1 MDVTTKTEKKN
12 DYVFKAPR
20 GTEDVLPGKWE
31 LWRLLENTGRQVFDL
46 CGYYE
51 IRTPVFED
59 TRLFVRSIGEVTDIV
74 EKEMYTFADSEDS
87 SITLRPESTAPV
99 MRAYLEYEL
108 HKIKKFQ
115 KFYYIGPQFRKE
127 RPQAGRLRQFHQM
140 GIEAVGANDPLLDV
154 ETISVATRIFDR
166 IGLEG
171 YKVKINSI
179 GCEKCR
185 PVFRNILKE
194 KLCEHEKGL
203 CELCQSRLNRNVFRI
218 LDCKNE
224 KCKAISYHMPSIND
238 YLCVECQVHA
248 KSVREA
254 LLEIGIPYIADAH
267 LVRGLDYYTK
277 TVYEISHSS
286 LGARDAICAG
296 GRYDNLIADIG
307 GPSIGSVGFAIG
319 MEATILAIENVMAKK
334 NKPVAQDMLCSS
346 PLVYIISM
354 GEETK
359 KQSFHLLNMIR
370 KSDLSADFD
379 YEGRSIKAQMRTANK
394 VGAKYVIMLGPD
406 ESARGDVKIKI
417 MEASEEVTMKQS
429 DVLTWLLGRQM
440 PSPVG

>member
-1 MDVTTKTEKKN
+1 MNVNTAKKT

-20 GTEDVLPGKWE
+20 GTEDVLPEKWA
-31 LWRLLENTGRQVFDL
+31 LWRKLEEAGRKEFEL

-51 IRTPVFED
+51 IRTPIFED
-59 TRLFVRSIGEVTDIV
+59 TRLFVRSIGEATDIV

-108 HKIKKFQ
+108 HKTKKFQ

-140 GIEAVGANDPLLDV
+140 GLEAVGASDPLLDV

-166 IGLEG
+166 IDLKG
-171 YKVKINSI
+171 YQVKINSI

-185 PVFRNILKE
+185 PVFRSILKE
-194 KLCEHEKGL
+194 KLCEHEKAL

-224 KCKAISYHMPSIND
+224 KCKTISHHMPSIND
-238 YLCVECQVHA
+238 YLCGECQTHA
-248 KSVREA
+248 KTVREA
-254 LLEIGIPYIADAH
+254 LLEIGIPYIVDAH

-277 TVYEISHSS
+277 TVYEITHSS

-296 GRYDNLIADIG
+296 GRYDNLISDLG

-319 MEATILAIENVMAKK
+319 MEATILALENVTAKK
-334 NKPVAQDMLCSS
+334 NKLINQEVCGPS
-346 PLVYIISM
+346 PAVYIVSI
-354 GEETK
+354 GEETR
-359 KQSFHLLNMIR
+359 KQCFSLLNLLRRSNI
-370 KSDLSADFD
+370 SADFD
-379 YEGRSIKAQMRTANK
+379 YEGRSPKAQMRTANK
-394 VGAKYVIMLGPD
+394 LGVKYVIVLGPD
-406 ESARGDVKIKI
+406 ELARGDVKIKI
-417 MEASEEVTMKQS
+417 METSEEISLKQNE
-429 DVLTWLLGRQM
+429 VLKWFLNRQ
-440 PSPVG
+440 SPQT

>member
-1 MDVTTKTEKKN
+1 M
-12 DYVFKAPR
+12 
-20 GTEDVLPGKWE
+20 LPGKWA
-31 LWRLLENTGRQVFDL
+31 LWKKLEEAGRQEFEM

-59 TRLFVRSIGEVTDIV
+59 TRLFIRSIGEATDIV

-115 KFYYIGPQFRKE
+115 KFFYIGPQFRKE

-140 GIEAVGANDPLLDV
+140 GVEAVGTTDPLLDV

-166 IGLEG
+166 IDLKG

-194 KLCEHEKGL
+194 KLTEHEKAL

-224 KCKAISYHMPSIND
+224 KCKTVSHHMPSIND
-238 YLCVECQVHA
+238 YLCAECQTHA
-248 KSVREA
+248 ESVRES
-254 LLEIGIPYIADAH
+254 LLEIGIPYIVDAH

-277 TVYEISHSS
+277 TVYEITHSS

-296 GRYDNLIADIG
+296 GRYDNLISDMG

-319 MEATILAIENVMAKK
+319 MEATILALENVMAKK
-334 NKPVAQDMLCSS
+334 IRTGEPQEGYGTA
-346 PLVYIISM
+346 PAVYIVSIS
-354 GEETK
+354 EETR
-359 KQSFHLLNMIR
+359 KQCFYLLNLLR
-370 KSDLSADFD
+370 KSNISADFD
-379 YEGRSIKAQMRTANK
+379 YEGRSTKAQMRTANK
-394 VGAKYVIMLGPD
+394 LGVKYVLMLGPD
-406 ESARGDVKIKI
+406 ELARGDVKIKT
-417 MEASEEVTMKQS
+417 METSEDVVLKQDEVLRWFLERQS
-429 DVLTWLLGRQM
+429 ACK
-440 PSPVG
+440 

>member
-1 MDVTTKTEKKN
+1 MNGNNDKKTE
-12 DYVFKAPR
+12 YVFRAPR
-20 GTEDVLPGKWE
+20 GTEDILPEKWTF
-31 LWRLLENTGRQVFDL
+31 WRRLEAVGRQEFEL

-51 IRTPVFED
+51 IRTPIFED
-59 TRLFVRSIGEVTDIV
+59 TRLFVRSIGEATDIV
-74 EKEMYTFADSEDS
+74 EKEMYTFSDSEDS
-87 SITLRPESTAPV
+87 SITLRPENTAPV

-108 HKIKKFQ
+108 YKTKKFQ

-140 GIEAVGANDPLLDV
+140 GIEAVGATDPLLDV

-166 IGLEG
+166 IGLKG

-194 KLCEHEKGL
+194 KLCNREEEL

-224 KCKAISYHMPSIND
+224 KCKTISHSMPSIND
-238 YLCVECQVHA
+238 YLCGECQSHA
-248 KSVREA
+248 QAVREA

-277 TVYEISHSS
+277 TVYEITHSS

-296 GRYDNLIADIG
+296 GRYDNLISDIG
-307 GPSIGSVGFAIG
+307 GPPIGSVGFAVG
-319 MEATILAIENVMAKK
+319 MEATILALENVIAKS
-334 NKPVAQDMLCSS
+334 KPLHEEASLPS
-346 PLVYIISM
+346 PLVYIVSI

-359 KQSFHLLNMIR
+359 KKCFYLLNLLR
-370 KSDLSADFD
+370 KADISADFD
-379 YEGRSIKAQMRTANK
+379 YEGRSPKAQMRTANK
-394 VGAKYVIMLGPD
+394 VGAKYVVVLGPD
-406 ESARGDVKIKI
+406 ELARGDVKVRM
-417 MEASEEVTMKQS
+417 METGEEIPLKQS
-429 DVLTWLLGRQM
+429 EILKWFQEQR
-440 PSPVG
+440 

>member
-1 MDVTTKTEKKN
+1 MNVNTGKKAEST
-12 DYVFKAPR
+12 FRAPR
-20 GTEDVLPGKWE
+20 GTEDVLPAKWA
-31 LWRLLENTGRQVFDL
+31 LWRKLEEIGRQEFEL

-51 IRTPVFED
+51 IRTPIFED
-59 TRLFVRSIGEVTDIV
+59 TRLFVRSIGEATDIV

-87 SITLRPESTAPV
+87 SITLRPENTAPV

-108 HKIKKFQ
+108 YKTKKFQ

-140 GIEAVGANDPLLDV
+140 GIEAVGATDPLLDV
-154 ETISVATRIFDR
+154 ETISVAARIFDR
-166 IGLEG
+166 IGLKG
-171 YKVKINSI
+171 YKVKVNSI

-185 PVFRNILKE
+185 PVFRTILKE
-194 KLCEHEKGL
+194 KLCEHEKAL

-224 KCKAISYHMPSIND
+224 KCKAISHHMPSIND
-238 YLCVECQVHA
+238 YLCGECQSHA
-248 KSVREA
+248 KAAREA

-277 TVYEISHSS
+277 TVYEITHSS

-307 GPSIGSVGFAIG
+307 GPAIGSVGFAIG
-319 MEATILAIENVMAKK
+319 MEATILALENVIAK
-334 NKPVAQDMLCSS
+334 NKSIYQEISTPA
-346 PLVYIISM
+346 PAVYIVSI

-359 KQSFHLLNMIR
+359 KPCFSLLNLLR
-370 KSDLSADFD
+370 KANLSADFD
-379 YEGRSIKAQMRTANK
+379 YEGRSPKAQMRTANK
-394 VGAKYVIMLGPD
+394 LGVKYVVVLGPD
-406 ESARGDVKIKI
+406 ELARGEVKVKI
-417 MEASEEVTMKQS
+417 METSEEISLKQGE
-429 DVLTWLLGRQM
+429 VLNWFLNKESL
-440 PSPVG
+440 SKS

>member
-1 MDVTTKTEKKN
+1 MSVNTVKKT

-20 GTEDVLPGKWE
+20 GTEDVLPEKWNV
-31 LWRLLENTGRQVFDL
+31 WRKLEDAGRKEFEL

-59 TRLFVRSIGEVTDIV
+59 TRLFVRSIGEATDIV

-108 HKIKKFQ
+108 HKTKKFQ

-140 GIEAVGANDPLLDV
+140 GIEAVGASDPLLDV
-154 ETISVATRIFDR
+154 ETISVATRIFDH
-166 IGLEG
+166 IGLKG
-171 YKVKINSI
+171 YQVKINSI

-185 PVFRNILKE
+185 PVFRGILKE
-194 KLCEHEKGL
+194 KLCEHEKAL

-224 KCKAISYHMPSIND
+224 KCKVISHHMPSIND
-238 YLCVECQVHA
+238 YLCGECQSHA
-248 KSVREA
+248 KGVRDA

-277 TVYEISHSS
+277 TVYEITHSS

-296 GRYDNLIADIG
+296 GRYDNLISDIG

-319 MEATILAIENVMAKK
+319 MEATILALENVTAKK
-334 NKPVAQDMLCSS
+334 NKLIHQETCVPSLT
-346 PLVYIISM
+346 VYIVSI
-354 GEETK
+354 GEETR
-359 KQSFHLLNMIR
+359 KQCFSLLNLLR
-370 KSDLSADFD
+370 KGGISSDFD
-379 YEGRSIKAQMRTANK
+379 YECRSPKAQMRSANK
-394 VGAKYVIMLGPD
+394 LGVKYVVVLGPD
-406 ESARGDVKIKI
+406 ELARGEVKIRL
-417 MEASEEVTMKQS
+417 METSEEISLKQS
-429 DVLTWLLGRQM
+429 EVLRWFLNRQL
-440 PSPVG
+440 PQT

>member
-1 MDVTTKTEKKN
+1 MNVNTAKKTE
-12 DYVFKAPR
+12 YVFKAPR
-20 GTEDVLPGKWE
+20 GTEDVLPERWA
-31 LWRLLENTGRQVFDL
+31 LWRKLEAVGRQEFEL

-59 TRLFVRSIGEVTDIV
+59 TRLFIRSIGEATDIV

-108 HKIKKFQ
+108 HKTKKFQ

-140 GIEAVGANDPLLDV
+140 GIEAVGASDPLLDV

-166 IGLEG
+166 IDLKG
-171 YKVKINSI
+171 YQVKINSI

-185 PVFRNILKE
+185 PVFRSILKE
-194 KLCEHEKGL
+194 KLTEHEKAL

-224 KCKAISYHMPSIND
+224 KCKTISHHMPSIND
-238 YLCVECQVHA
+238 YLCGECQTHA
-248 KSVREA
+248 KTVREA
-254 LLEIGIPYIADAH
+254 LLEIGIPYIVDAH

-277 TVYEISHSS
+277 TVYEIIHSS

-296 GRYDNLIADIG
+296 GRYDNLISDIG

-319 MEATILAIENVMAKK
+319 MEATILALENVTAKK
-334 NKPVAQDMLCSS
+334 NKLIHQEVYCPS
-346 PLVYIISM
+346 PSVYIVSI
-354 GEETK
+354 GEETR
-359 KQSFHLLNMIR
+359 KQCFSLLNLIR
-370 KSDLSADFD
+370 KSNISADFD
-379 YEGRSIKAQMRTANK
+379 YEGRSPKAQMRTANK
-394 VGAKYVIMLGPD
+394 LGAKYVIVLGPD
-406 ESARGDVKIKI
+406 ELARGDVKIKI
-417 MEASEEVTMKQS
+417 METSEEISLKQNE
-429 DVLTWLLGRQM
+429 VLEWFLNRQ
-440 PSPVG
+440 SPQT